1 MNVRTLPSSLFSA
14 IKKLPG
20 LFQELLFFSKFVLIL
35 FLYSIHKFA
44 MGVCCLKL
52 AHKLLQ
58 PFLQPLDKLVMK
70 IITRIDP
77 KSTGGITATD
87 LIDLAFHE
95 LHAKKV
101 RTLITIGGMSVGF
114 GLIIFLLSIGYGLER
129 LVISRVASLN
139 EIKQAEVLVGQASNL
154 AITDEVIE
162 SIKKFGSIS
171 GVFPQ
176 INTVSKISFNNS
188 VSDAVAY
195 GVTTRFLEESAV
207 QPTEG
212 KIFEGEEY
220 AISPFQQRKVATD
233 EASNSGEVAGATI
246 QLVDSIITGREIG
259 KIRYSLYPLVWQP
272 VYELPTKSSQLLGYT
287 QRQTGNQEAT
297 EVCGEF
303 YSENSHSQRAI
314 DTSEKQLSSWTRD
327 TFPIWQKKPCEET
340 TLDCVDGEYQ
350 VLRDNAAQQNLTGYI
365 TQESTPIERFEIT
378 IQKKNDLSVGSFVED
393 VEFTLPAKT
402 WARMYR
408 EPQSAAV
415 LASLATKASASGE
428 LTLQGSVVIGDYYYD
443 SEGFGYITSNKEGKR
458 LGYWIKAEI
467 PTWTKV
473 ECGEACAEYYLPT
486 LDSEGVQQTL
496 TAYLKASEVILAQPI
511 KLTFPGK
518 VLGEATESADL
529 TDSETSNLSESGNS
543 ETGTTT
549 TSDLLSGNATDEFA
563 NDLDWAIIA
572 SQAGLIKPKETEILK
587 TPASI
592 KKVAIV
598 NSSFLS
604 ILGLAPNEAVGK
616 TFSTKFIFDGK
627 LFGNDDYRAES
638 EQIEYSII
646 GVLPDQKT
654 PAYFVPFSDLQY
666 FAVSRYSQLR
676 VMVDDKNQLAKV
688 RAEIESMGFRTSS
701 VVDTIERIN
710 TLFASIRIALL
721 ILGMVA
727 LAVAALGMF
736 NTLTVSLLE
745 KTRQVGL
752 MKAMGMKSHE
762 VKRLF
767 LAESVI
773 MGVAGG
779 IVGLL
784 LAFICGKALSIGFS
798 SLSLFKGAGVVDIAH
813 IPPLLG
819 ILVLLCAFFIG
830 VFTGW
835 YPSRRATKISA
846 LNALRY
852 E

>member
-1 MNVRTLPSSLFSA
+1 MAGEYEVVRNSA
-14 IKKLPG
+14 G
-20 LFQELLFFSKFVLIL
+20 Q
-35 FLYSIHKFA
+35 
-44 MGVCCLKL
+44 
-52 AHKLLQ
+52 
-58 PFLQPLDKLVMK
+58 
-70 IITRIDP
+70 
-77 KSTGGITATD
+77 
-87 LIDLAFHE
+87 
-95 LHAKKV
+95 
-101 RTLITIGGMSVGF
+101 
-114 GLIIFLLSIGYGLER
+114 
-129 LVISRVASLN
+129 LN
-139 EIKQAEVLVGQASNL
+139 
-154 AITDEVIE
+154 
-162 SIKKFGSIS
+162 
-171 GVFPQ
+171 
-176 INTVSKISFNNS
+176 
-188 VSDAVAY
+188 
-195 GVTTRFLEESAV
+195 
-207 QPTEG
+207 
-212 KIFEGEEY
+212 
-220 AISPFQQRKVATD
+220 
-233 EASNSGEVAGATI
+233 
-246 QLVDSIITGREIG
+246 
-259 KIRYSLYPLVWQP
+259 
-272 VYELPTKSSQLLGYT
+272 
-287 QRQTGNQEAT
+287 QTG
-297 EVCGEF
+297 F
-303 YSENSHSQRAI
+303 
-314 DTSEKQLSSWTRD
+314 
-327 TFPIWQKKPCEET
+327 
-340 TLDCVDGEYQ
+340 
-350 VLRDNAAQQNLTGYI
+350 I
-365 TQESTPIERFEIT
+365 TQESTQIERFEII
-378 IQKKNDLSVGSFVED
+378 IQKKNDLSVGSYVED
-393 VEFTLPAKT
+393 IEFVLPADN
-402 WARMYR
+402 WAELFS
-408 EPQSAAV
+408 EPQPSTL
-415 LASLATKASASGE
+415 LASLATKASTSAE
-428 LTLQGSVVIGDYYYD
+428 LTLRGSVVIGDYYYD
-443 SEGFGYITSNKEGKR
+443 SAGLGFVTTDKSGKR
-458 LGYWIKAEI
+458 LGYWIKAEV

-473 ECGEACAEYYLPT
+473 ECGDDCAEYYLPT
-486 LDSEGVQQTL
+486 LDSDGAQQTR
-496 TAYLKASEVILAQPI
+496 TVYVKASEVTLTAPI

-529 TDSETSNLSESGNS
+529 TDSENLAGTESENS
-543 ETGTTT
+543 ETSTSTP
-549 TSDLLSGNATDEFA
+549 SDLLTGELEDEFA
-563 NDLDWAIIA
+563 DDLDWALIA
-572 SQAGLIKPKETEILK
+572 SQAGLIKPKETEVLK

-598 NSSFLS
+598 NTSFLS
-604 ILGLAPNEAVGK
+604 LLGLTPSEAVGK

-654 PAYFVPFSDLQY
+654 PAYFVPFSDLQN

-676 VMVDDKNQLAKV
+676 IMVEDTNQLAQV
-688 RAEIESMGFRTSS
+688 RTDIESMGFRTSS

-710 TLFASIRIALL
+710 SLFASIRIALL

-779 IVGLL
+779 IVGLA
-784 LAFICGKALSIGFS
+784 LAFLSGKALSIGFS